1 MSNTRYPGFG
11 GELTIKKKDKV
22 IIMMIL
28 NDLRNRRLEDNDE
41 KDTRCLRRDKA
52 VVPNALAGPHTQRK
66 KQ

>member
-11 GELTIKKKDKV
+11 GELTIKKDKV
-22 IIMMIL
+22 IIMIL

>member
-1 MSNTRYPGFG
+1 
-11 GELTIKKKDKV
+11 
-22 IIMMIL
+22 MMIL